1 MLQHNLGTIWGRSLL
16 SSHSR
21 MHSKVPTSRA
31 NRKAAITPKIRVCTL
46 PFTPCVCEL
55 WPAIYL
61 TLWVSNYNAK
71 TIAIAR
77 RHVVTEQLILKV
89 PGGGGSEEPIQEKLR
104 VYLKSSARS
113 VNIQTITVRIKNIK
127 KFLKEVKERS
137 QNPQVEMT
145 LFVL

>member
-1 MLQHNLGTIWGRSLL
+1 M
-16 SSHSR
+16 
-21 MHSKVPTSRA
+21 
-31 NRKAAITPKIRVCTL
+31 
-46 PFTPCVCEL
+46 
-55 WPAIYL
+55 
-61 TLWVSNYNAK
+61 
-71 TIAIAR
+71 
-77 RHVVTEQLILKV
+77 VTEQLILKV